1 MRVVDGVLHLAAFTP
16 LNPQADSALTSIFP
30 MPTSATRFFER
41 IARGEPYQEPD
52 TEVAP
57 LERGRQIARERGY
70 RSSLIVPLMNA
81 GQAIGAVSVTR
92 VMPSAF
98 TPEDVQLLQTFA
110 DQAVIAIENTR
121 LFNETKERW
130 SGRPRPPRCCR
141 LSPDSPG
148 ELKPVFNAMLENAVR
163 ICEAK
168 FGNLFL
174 VDGDSCC
181 WTAGVNT
188 PEKLAQ
194 YFTESTSFRP
204 TPGSHL
210 RSRDRDKRKSGD
222 TADDTAEAVV
232 GAAARF
238 GGARSTVCVPMVK
251 DDALV
256 GAIFI
261 YRTEVRPF
269 TDKQIDLVK
278 ELRCPGRDSHRECA
292 AVRGGSG
299 QDR

>member
-1 MRVVDGVLHLAAFTP
+1 
-16 LNPQADSALTSIFP
+16 
-30 MPTSATRFFER
+30 
-41 IARGEPYQEPD
+41 
-52 TEVAP
+52 
-57 LERGRQIARERGY
+57 
-70 RSSLIVPLMNA
+70 
-81 GQAIGAVSVTR
+81 
-92 VMPSAF
+92 
-98 TPEDVQLLQTFA
+98 
-110 DQAVIAIENTR
+110 
-121 LFNETKERW
+121 
-130 SGRPRPPRCCR
+130 
-141 LSPDSPG
+141 
-148 ELKPVFNAMLENAVR
+148 MLENAVR

-210 RSRDRDKRKSGD
+210 DRVMRTREVSH

-261 YRTEVRPF
+261 YPPKFARSLTSRLTSSKASLPRP
-269 TDKQIDLVK
+269 
-278 ELRCPGRDSHRECA
+278 
-292 AVRGGSG
+292 
-299 QDR
+299 